1 MKLIM
6 KKLFLPI
13 LTLIIISSA
22 LNSCKDD
29 ESIIEVKS
37 IYGSWVREITD
48 PEGVTF
54 TGQMTFKTDN
64 TFDFTILTAA
74 PGHNNSTGKFTLTTE
89 QITFV
94 EDIDCGTDGTYDYV
108 VGDNSIALIAA
119 TETCDPRKGVLQS
132 VWRKK

>member
-1 MKLIM
+1 MKN
-6 KKLFLPI
+6 LFLPI
-13 LTLIIISSA
+13 LALFIISLA
-22 LNSCKDD
+22 FNSCNDD
-29 ESIIEVKS
+29 DSIIEVKS

-64 TFDFTILTAA
+64 TFDFTILTVA

-108 VGDNSIALIAA
+108 VGDNSIALIAS